1 MSAWKSMVL
10 GRVKYR
16 KLEKDRG
23 GSMEF
28 LILAAGIVLLVKG
41 ADWFVGGAA
50 SLAKYLRIPSI
61 VIGLTIVAL
70 GTSLP
75 EFAVS
80 LTAAVKGSN
89 AIALGNVL
97 GSNIVNLLVVLGASA
112 VICPVKVEAQV
123 MKRDYSA
130 SLVITAVL
138 LFLLSDFL
146 FGRQMGLSRLDG
158 VILLGVLGIYMART
172 VKQALDSRPEADDLS
187 MTHGIAWNVA
197 LCVLG
202 SVAIICGGQLVVNAA
217 TAIAR
222 GFGLSETLIGLTIV
236 AVGTSLPELVT
247 SVVAARKGESDIALG
262 NVVGSNLINI
272 GFILGVSSVI
282 APVRA
287 EMDNV
292 YDTWILL
299 LISILFFFPL
309 YREKRASRG
318 IGVLMIVLY
327 GIYTVYIMMR

>member
-1 MSAWKSMVL
+1 
-10 GRVKYR
+10 
-16 KLEKDRG
+16 
-23 GSMEF
+23 MEF
-28 LILAAGIVLLVKG
+28 LILAAGVVLLVKG

-80 LTAAVKGSN
+80 LTAAMKGSN

-97 GSNIVNLLVVLGASA
+97 GSNLVNLLVVIGVSA
-112 VICPVKVEAQV
+112 VIRPVKVQPQV

-130 SLVITAVL
+130 ALIITAVL

-146 FGRQMGLSRLDG
+146 FGRQMELSRLDG
-158 VILLGVLGIYMART
+158 VILLGILGIYMVRT
-172 VKQALDSRPEADDLS
+172 VSQALNSRPAVDDLS
-187 MTHGIAWNVA
+187 MTHGVGWNVA
-197 LCVLG
+197 LCILG

-222 GFGLSETLIGLTIV
+222 SFGLSETLIGLTIV

-247 SVVAARKGESDIALG
+247 SVVAAGKGESDIALG
-262 NVVGSNLINI
+262 NVVGSNLMNI
-272 GFILGVSSVI
+272 GFILGTSSAITPIRV
-282 APVRA
+282 

-292 YDTWILL
+292 YDALILL
-299 LISILFFFPL
+299 IVSVLFFFPL
-309 YREKRASRG
+309 YRKKRASRG
-318 IGVLMIVLY
+318 IGFLMIVLY
-327 GIYTVYIMMR
+327 GIYTVYILMR

>member
-1 MSAWKSMVL
+1 
-10 GRVKYR
+10 
-16 KLEKDRG
+16 
-23 GSMEF
+23 MEF
-28 LILAAGIVLLVKG
+28 LILAAGVVLLVKG

-80 LTAAVKGSN
+80 LTAAMKGSN

-97 GSNIVNLLVVLGASA
+97 GSNLVNLLVVIGVSA
-112 VICPVKVEAQV
+112 VIRPVKVQPQV

-130 SLVITAVL
+130 ALILEAVL

-146 FGRQMGLSRLDG
+146 FGRQMELSRPDG
-158 VILLGVLGIYMART
+158 VILLGILGIYMVRT
-172 VKQALDSRPEADDLS
+172 VKQALDSRPAADDLS
-187 MTHGIAWNVA
+187 MTHGIGWNVA
-197 LCVLG
+197 LCILG

-222 GFGLSETLIGLTIV
+222 SFGLSETLIGLTIV

-247 SVVAARKGESDIALG
+247 SVVAAGKGESDIALG
-262 NVVGSNLINI
+262 NVVGSNLMNI
-272 GFILGVSSVI
+272 GFILGTSSAITPIRV
-282 APVRA
+282 

-292 YDTWILL
+292 YDALILL
-299 LISILFFFPL
+299 IVSVLFFFPL

-318 IGVLMIVLY
+318 IGFLMIVLY
-327 GIYTVYIMMR
+327 GIYTVYILMR